1 VELAIARLHGRAIAN
16 RRRECGQLEDCELLW
31 RITASAGAVTTVRI
45 RRFRAMM
52 VFSAERVSATRRHTH
67 RCVRRSRTMHGAWRL
82 NEEKSA
88 VQREPESDKRTQ
100 HTSSDR
106 AAHHARKVSLGIG
119 RVQMTATGS

>member
-1 VELAIARLHGRAIAN
+1 VELAITRLYRCAIAN
-16 RRRECGQLEDCELLW
+16 RRRERGELENCELVW
-31 RITASAGAVTTVRI
+31 RITASTSAVTTVRI

-52 VFSAERVSATRRHTH
+52 VFSAERVCGTRCHAH

-106 AAHHARKVSLGIG
+106 AAHHAKKVSLGIG
-119 RVQMTATGS
+119 RVQMTATCS